1 MNEKSTTSAW
11 FWCLFLSTQ
20 YHGAFAKL
28 LVAIFCHWW
37 TYWMK
42 SKPCWTGLSEFLR
55 LTSTLERLEF
65 CFWCAPYPSLVQKSC
80 WETVAVFDMTKM
92 LESTNLHT
100 KTCFQH
106 PQSKPLLPWM
116 VQHLF
121 SGKTLPWHFKPYMC
135 VYIYIYISVDLQK
148 FLQHQHTIYIYIY
161 IFACLL
167 IKLANQNY

>member
-42 SKPCWTGLSEFLR
+42 SKPCWTGLSEFLGS
-55 LTSTLERLEF
+55 TSTLERPEF
-65 CFWCAPYPSLVQKSC
+65 CSWCAPYPSLVQKSC
-80 WETVAVFDMTKM
+80 CETVAVFDVTKM
-92 LESTNLHT
+92 LESTSVRT

-106 PQSKPLLPWM
+106 PQSKPLLTWM
-116 VQHLF
+116 GQHLF
-121 SGKTLPWHFKPYMC
+121 SDKNKQNITMTFQTLCVSLHKP
-135 VYIYIYISVDLQK
+135 VWGN
-148 FLQHQHTIYIYIY
+148 FLRS
-161 IFACLL
+161 FWRSAE
-167 IKLANQNY
+167 